1 MAQRS
6 AAATEVAR
14 SFWARDAVDVSA
26 PAEVTAEAQRICAQL
41 QTGLARW
48 VGSGGYRILVDRALA
63 VARQEHPAL
72 GKISC
77 NGNDREEIAAAV
89 RVHGTA
95 KLTAGIV
102 ALVATLIDLL
112 SRIVG
117 EEMAVELVKQ
127 AVAARPGRASNTGTE
142 GGQDG

>member
-6 AAATEVAR
+6 SAATEVAR
-14 SFWARDAVDVSA
+14 GFWARDGVDVSA
-26 PAEVTAEAQRICAQL
+26 PEYVTAEAERILAQL
-41 QTGLARW
+41 QTGLTRW

-63 VARQEHPAL
+63 LVRPEHPAL

-77 NGNDREEIAAAV
+77 NGSDREEIAAAV
-89 RVHGTA
+89 RVHGA
-95 KLTAGIV
+95 AELTNGIV
-102 ALVATLIDLL
+102 TVVATVIDLL

-127 AVAARPGRASNTGTE
+127 AVAARPGGASNTGIE
-142 GGQDG
+142 GGRDG